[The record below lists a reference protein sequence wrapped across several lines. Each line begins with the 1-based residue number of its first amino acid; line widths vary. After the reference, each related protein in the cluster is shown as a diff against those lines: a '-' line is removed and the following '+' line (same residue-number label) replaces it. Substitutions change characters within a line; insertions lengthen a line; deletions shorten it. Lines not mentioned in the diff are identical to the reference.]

1 MKSLRWYW
9 QRLSAMSPLEIPY
22 RLRNA
27 VRDELGRFRLPPPE
41 SETPL
46 AAVVRDVES
55 PLPPT
60 PIFPFIPDAETLR
73 AVPERWKTAARDE
86 AERFLSGRFSIFAL
100 DDVYFGAKIDW
111 NRDYSS
117 EKSAPPDV
125 YASKIDVA
133 NENKIG
139 DVKYIWEPARLQF
152 LPRLAQHWLYSDAS
166 DARIPTA
173 VVATVRDFV
182 ESNPPL
188 RSIHWASPMEV
199 ALQLISLTL
208 TFHFLRSR
216 PESSAALTPD
226 FTRLLTKAVASRL
239 DFVRRRYSAFSSA
252 GNHLIAE
259 AAGAYFAA
267 NYWSTLKI
275 AESTKRRAKKILVR
289 EINLQTFPDG
299 VCREQSVAYSFFIR
313 DLATLAALSGEAAGD
328 AFPDV
333 FWERLD
339 RIADFLDAIS
349 DRVGNSPNVGDED
362 GGRAF
367 RLEERSTSRAQTL
380 RSQRLRLA
388 ATVAQLRQNAA
399 ENVSLKTTQNA
410 PKKQSG
416 VKTQKTQLKKTF
428 SNAVPT
434 PDVAPT
440 EEAFWLLDAAAFSL
454 NFPQTLQ
461 TAETAP
467 SQQTPQTAE
476 TAPSQQTPQTA
487 ETALSQQTPQT
498 AETAPSQQTPPTA
511 ETAPSKQTSQTPP
524 LAQLIQSAESTT
536 PRAAVFREFP
546 QGGWQSRREICGD
559 AETLLV
565 FKAGPFGYP
574 ATAAHAHADALE
586 LLLHVDGVPVLID
599 PGTFSYQ
606 NRPERPFYRSSA
618 QHNTLNFAKSEQS
631 QYINRFLWGKKS
643 IPELL
648 SVDNYLNGASF
659 AGKVRW
665 HSGETHERR
674 VEPIGAGVWRIVDR
688 WRGSEPPTLRFHFSP
703 EVAATVVATP
713 DGTGAVVRVGNRRVE
728 IANPR
733 LAARLEPFR
742 ASPAFYRLADAV
754 RLVFAATDSTG
765 ETATTLRVFGADVQ

>member
-1 MKSLRWYW
+1 MKNLRWYW

-27 VRDELGRFRLPPPE
+27 VRDELGRFRLPTSE
-41 SETPL
+41 SESPL

-55 PLPPT
+55 FLPPT
-60 PIFPFIPDAETLR
+60 QIFPFVPDAETLR
-73 AVPERWKTAARDE
+73 AVPESWKTAARDE
-86 AERFLSGRFSIFAL
+86 AERFLNGRFFIFAL
-100 DDVYFGAKIDW
+100 DDVHFGAKIDW

-117 EKSAPPDV
+117 EKSAPADV
-125 YASKIDVA
+125 YAPKIDVA
-133 NENKIG
+133 DENKIG

-166 DARIPTA
+166 DARIPA
-173 VVATVRDFV
+173 AIVATVRDFV

-216 PESSAALTPD
+216 PESSVALTPD

-313 DLATLAALSGEAAGD
+313 DLATLAGLSGEAAGD
-328 AFPDV
+328 AFPDAY
-333 FWERLD
+333 WKRLD

-349 DRVGNSPNVGDED
+349 DRAGNSPNVGDED

-367 RLEERSTSRAQTL
+367 RLEERSASRVQTL
-380 RSQRLRLA
+380 RSQRLQLA
-388 ATVAQLRQNAA
+388 ATVAQLRQNTA
-399 ENVSLKTTQNA
+399 ENVFLKTTKKA
-410 PKKQSG
+410 PKKQICY
-416 VKTQKTQLKKTF
+416 KIKKTQLKQTF

-434 PDVAPT
+434 PGVAPT
-440 EEAFWLLDAAAFSL
+440 EEAFWLLAPAFSL
-454 NFPQTLQ
+454 NFLQTFQTVETAPFQQTLQ

-467 SQQTPQTAE
+467 PSQTTQTAR
-476 TAPSQQTPQTA
+476 
-487 ETALSQQTPQT
+487 TALSRQTL
-498 AETAPSQQTPPTA
+498 
-511 ETAPSKQTSQTPP
+511 QTPP
-524 LAQLIQSAESTT
+524 LAPLNQSAESTA

-546 QGGWQSRREICGD
+546 SGGWQSRREICGE
-559 AETLLV
+559 AETLFV

-586 LLLHVDGVPVLID
+586 LLLHLDGLPVLID

-606 NRPERPFYRSSA
+606 NRPERLFYRSSA

-643 IPELL
+643 ISELL
-648 SVDNYLNGASF
+648 SVDNYLNGAFF

-674 VEPIGAGVWRIVDR
+674 VEPAGDDAWRIVDR
-688 WRGSEPPTLRFHFSP
+688 WRGSEPPTLRFHFAP
-703 EVAATVVATP
+703 EVAATAVATP

-728 IANPR
+728 IANPN
-733 LAARLEPFR
+733 LAARLEAFK
-742 ASPAFYRLADAV
+742 ASPAFYRLADSV
-754 RLVFAATDSTG
+754 RLVFDANDSNG
-765 ETATTLRVFGADVQ
+765 ETATTLRVFNAE

>member
-22 RLRNA
+22 RLRN
-27 VRDELGRFRLPPPE
+27 VLRDELGRFHLPTPE
-41 SETPL
+41 AETPL
-46 AAVVRDVES
+46 AAVLRDVDS

-60 PIFPFIPDAETLR
+60 PVFPFVPDAETLR
-73 AVPERWKTAARDE
+73 AVPEPWKTAARDE

-100 DDVYFGAKIDW
+100 DDVHFGAKIDW

-117 EKSAPPDV
+117 EKRAPVDV
-125 YASKIDVA
+125 YAPKINVA
-133 NENKIG
+133 DENKIG

-152 LPRLAQHWLYSDAS
+152 LPRLAQHWLYSGAS
-166 DARIPTA
+166 DERIPA
-173 VVATVRDFV
+173 AIVATVRDFV
-182 ESNPPL
+182 ASNPPL

-226 FTRLLTKAVASRL
+226 FTALLTKAVASRL

-299 VCREQSVAYSFFIR
+299 VGREQTVSYSFFIR
-313 DLATLAALSGEAAGD
+313 DLALIAGLAGEATGD
-328 AFPDV
+328 AFPDAYWV
-333 FWERLD
+333 RLERLD
-339 RIADFLDAIS
+339 DFLDAIS
-349 DRVGNSPNVGDED
+349 DRAGNWPNVGDED

-367 RLEERSTSRAQTL
+367 RLEPPSVSRVQTT

-388 ATVAQLRQNAA
+388 ETVAQLRRTALETAA
-399 ENVSLKTTQNA
+399 LKT
-410 PKKQSG
+410 PKKTPQNQNRDDDAISR
-416 VKTQKTQLKKTF
+416 QNPTF
-428 SNAVPT
+428 SNAS
-434 PDVAPT
+434 APT
-440 EEAFWLLDAAAFSL
+440 EEAFWLLGGAAFSDAS
-454 NFPQTLQ
+454 PQSPQ
-461 TAETAP
+461 SPRSSQNAETESPPASPTP
-467 SQQTPQTAE
+467 STPQGTF
-476 TAPSQQTPQTA
+476 
-487 ETALSQQTPQT
+487 
-498 AETAPSQQTPPTA
+498 
-511 ETAPSKQTSQTPP
+511 PSKTPFADAVP
-524 LAQLIQSAESTT
+524 SR
-536 PRAAVFREFP
+536 PRVVFREFP
-546 QGGWQSRREICGD
+546 FGGWQSRRETCGD
-559 AETLLV
+559 AETLLI

-586 LLLHVDGVPVLID
+586 LLLSVDGVPVLVD

-606 NRPERPFYRSSA
+606 NRPERLFYRSSA

-643 IPELL
+643 TPELL
-648 SVDNYLNGASF
+648 PVDNYHNGVVF

-665 HSGETHERR
+665 YSGETHERR
-674 VEPIGAGVWRIVDR
+674 VEQIGDGVWRVVDR
-688 WRGSEPPTLRFHFSP
+688 WRGAEPPTIRFHFSP
-703 EVAATVVATP
+703 EVAATAEATP
-713 DGTGAVVRVGNRRVE
+713 DGTGVVVRIGKRRVE
-728 IANPR
+728 IANPD

-742 ASPAFYRLADAV
+742 TSPAFYRLADAV
-754 RLVFAATDSTG
+754 RLVFAATASVG
-765 ETATTLRVFGADVQ
+765 ETATTLRVSNAD

>member
-27 VRDELGRFRLPPPE
+27 VRDELGRFRLPTPE
-41 SETPL
+41 SKASL
-46 AAVVRDVES
+46 AAVVRDVDS

-60 PIFPFIPDAETLR
+60 PIFPFIPDVETLR
-73 AVPERWKTAARDE
+73 AVPERWRDAARDE

-100 DDVYFGAKIDW
+100 DDVYFGAKVDW

-117 EKSAPPDV
+117 EKSAPDDV
-125 YASKIDVA
+125 YALKINVA
-133 NENKIG
+133 DENKIG

-152 LPRLAQHWLYSDAS
+152 LPRLAQHWLYSGAS

-173 VVATVRDFV
+173 IVATVRDFV

-208 TFHFLRSR
+208 TFQLLRSR
-216 PESSAALTPD
+216 PESSDALTPD
-226 FTRLLTKAVASRL
+226 FTGLLTKAVASRL

-275 AESTKRRAKKILVR
+275 AESTKRRAKYILVR
-289 EINLQTFPDG
+289 EIERQTFPDG
-299 VCREQSVAYSFFIR
+299 VCREQSVAYSFFVR
-313 DLATLAALSGEAAGD
+313 DLALIAGLAGEASGD
-328 AFPDV
+328 AFPDAY
-333 FWERLD
+333 WERLD
-339 RIADFLDAIS
+339 RVAEFLDAIS
-349 DRVGNSPNVGDED
+349 DRAGNSPNVGDED

-367 RLEERSTSRAQTL
+367 RLEPLSVSRVQTT

-388 ATVAQLRQNAA
+388 ETVAFLRRNAA
-399 ENVSLKTTQNA
+399 ENLVLKTTKNA
-410 PKKQSG
+410 PIFRAQDAKQNLQPKPS
-416 VKTQKTQLKKTF
+416 F
-428 SNAVPT
+428 SNNGAT
-434 PDVAPT
+434 PAVAPT
-440 EEAFWLLDAAAFSL
+440 EEAFWLLGAPTFSL
-454 NFPQTLQ
+454 NF
-461 TAETAP
+461 
-467 SQQTPQTAE
+467 S
-476 TAPSQQTPQTA
+476 
-487 ETALSQQTPQT
+487 
-498 AETAPSQQTPPTA
+498 
-511 ETAPSKQTSQTPP
+511 QTSQT
-524 LAQLIQSAESTT
+524 AESSSASPPSFLAPNALPTAPT
-536 PRAAVFREFP
+536 PQTSPLLSNVEPPSPRVAVFREFP
-546 QGGWQSRREICGD
+546 GGGWQSRRETCGD

-586 LLLHVDGVPVLID
+586 LLLHVDGVPVLVD

-606 NRPERPFYRSSA
+606 NRPERLFYRSSA

-643 IPELL
+643 TSELL
-648 SVDNYLNGASF
+648 SVDKNLNEVVFF

-674 VEPIGAGVWRIVDR
+674 VERTGDGVWRIVDR
-688 WRGSEPPTLRFHFSP
+688 WRGTEPPTIRFHFSP
-703 EVAATVVATP
+703 EVAATAVATS

-728 IANPR
+728 IANPN

-742 ASPAFYRLADAV
+742 TSPAFYRLADAI
-754 RLVFAATDSTG
+754 RLVFAATDSAG
-765 ETATTLRVFGADVQ
+765 ETATTLRVSNAD

>member
-1 MKSLRWYW
+1 MKNLRWYW

-46 AAVVRDVES
+46 AAVVRDVDS

-60 PIFPFIPDAETLR
+60 PIFPFVPDAETLR

-117 EKSAPPDV
+117 EKSAPTDV
-125 YASKIDVA
+125 YAPKINVA

-188 RSIHWASPMEV
+188 RSIHWASPMEI

-275 AESTKRRAKKILVR
+275 ADSTKRRAKAILVR

-299 VCREQSVAYSFFIR
+299 VCREQSVSYSFFIR
-313 DLATLAALSGEAAGD
+313 DLATIAGLAGEAAGD
-328 AFPDV
+328 AFPDAY
-333 FWERLD
+333 WERLD
-339 RIADFLDAIS
+339 RVADFLDAIS
-349 DRVGNSPNVGDED
+349 DRAGNSPNVGDED

-367 RLEERSTSRAQTL
+367 RLEERSASRVQTL

-388 ATVAQLRQNAA
+388 ATVAQLRQNAV
-399 ENVSLKTTQNA
+399 ENVALKTS
-410 PKKQSG
+410 KKAS
-416 VKTQKTQLKKTF
+416 KKPNNDKIQKTQPKQTF

-434 PDVAPT
+434 SDVAPT
-440 EEAFWLLDAAAFSL
+440 EEAFWLLGAPAFSL
-454 NFPQTLQ
+454 NFPQTSQ
-461 TAETAP
+461 TAETALF
-467 SQQTPQTAE
+467 QQTPQTAE
-476 TAPSQQTPQTA
+476 TAPPSQTFQTA
-487 ETALSQQTPQT
+487 R
-498 AETAPSQQTPPTA
+498 TAPSRQTLQA
-511 ETAPSKQTSQTPP
+511 PP
-524 LAQLIQSAESTT
+524 LAPLNPNAESSL
-536 PRAAVFREFP
+536 PRAVVFREFP
-546 QGGWQSRREICGD
+546 QGGWQSRRETSGD

-606 NRPERPFYRSSA
+606 NRTERLFYRSSA

-643 IPELL
+643 TPELL
-648 SVDNYLNGASF
+648 SVDKDLNGVVF

-674 VEPIGAGVWRIVDR
+674 VERLNDGVWRIVDR
-688 WRGSEPPTLRFHFSP
+688 WRGTEPPTLRFHFSP
-703 EVAATVVATP
+703 EVAATAVATP

-728 IANPR
+728 IANPN

-754 RLVFAATDSTG
+754 RLVFAATDSVG
-765 ETATTLRVFGADVQ
+765 ETATTLRVSDAE

>member
-27 VRDELGRFRLPPPE
+27 VRDELGRFRLPTPE
-41 SETPL
+41 AETTL
-46 AAVVRDVES
+46 AAVVRDVDS

-60 PIFPFIPDAETLR
+60 PIFPFVPDAETLR

-86 AERFLSGRFSIFAL
+86 AERFLSGRFSIFSL
-100 DDVYFGAKIDW
+100 DDVHFGAQIDW

-117 EKSAPPDV
+117 EKRAPSDV
-125 YASKIDVA
+125 YAPKINVA
-133 NENKIG
+133 DENQIG

-188 RSIHWASPMEV
+188 RSIHWASPMEI

-208 TFHFLRSR
+208 TFQLLRSR

-226 FTRLLTKAVASRL
+226 FTALLTKAVAARL

-259 AAGAYFAA
+259 AAGAYFTAS
-267 NYWSTLKI
+267 YWSTLKI
-275 AESTKRRAKKILVR
+275 AESTKRRAKEILVR
-289 EINLQTFPDG
+289 EIKRQTFPDG
-299 VCREQSVAYSFFIR
+299 VGREQTVSYSFFIR

-328 AFPDV
+328 AFPDAY
-333 FWERLD
+333 WERLERLD
-339 RIADFLDAIS
+339 AFLDAIS
-349 DRVGNSPNVGDED
+349 DRAGNWPNVGDED

-367 RLEERSTSRAQTL
+367 RLEPLSVSRVQTT
-380 RSQRLRLA
+380 RSQRLRLVETVESLRRA
-388 ATVAQLRQNAA
+388 ADENAA
-399 ENVSLKTTQNA
+399 LKT
-410 PKKQSG
+410 
-416 VKTQKTQLKKTF
+416 LKKAPIFSKRDDAPNPRQKEAF
-428 SNAVPT
+428 SNDVST
-434 PDVAPT
+434 PVAPT
-440 EEAFWLLDAAAFSL
+440 EEAFWLLGAPAFSADSAQS
-454 NFPQTLQ
+454 PQN
-461 TAETAP
+461 AEIAP
-467 SQQTPQTAE
+467 SLRSAQSSPTPQNSPFPEKT
-476 TAPSQQTPQTA
+476 PS
-487 ETALSQQTPQT
+487 SR
-498 AETAPSQQTPPTA
+498 S
-511 ETAPSKQTSQTPP
+511 
-524 LAQLIQSAESTT
+524 
-536 PRAAVFREFP
+536 RAVVFREFP
-546 QGGWQSRREICGD
+546 FGGWQSRRETSGD
-559 AETLLV
+559 AETLLI

-586 LLLHVDGVPVLID
+586 LLLHVDGVPVLVD

-606 NRPERPFYRSSA
+606 NRPERLFYRSSA

-631 QYINRFLWGKKS
+631 QYINRFLWGKRS

-648 SVDNYLNGASF
+648 PVDNYPNGVVF

-674 VEPIGAGVWRIVDR
+674 VEQIGDDAWRIVDR
-688 WRGSEPPTLRFHFSP
+688 WRGTEPPTIRFHFSP
-703 EVAATVVATP
+703 EVAATAVATP
-713 DGTGAVVRVGNRRVE
+713 DRTGAVVRVGNRRVE
-728 IANPR
+728 IVNPS
-733 LAARLEPFR
+733 LAARLEAFR
-742 ASPAFYRLADAV
+742 SSPAFYRLADAV
-754 RLVFAATDSTG
+754 RLVFAATDSAG
-765 ETATTLRVFGADVQ
+765 ETATTLRVSAAE

>member
-1 MKSLRWYW
+1 MKDLRWYW

-27 VRDELGRFRLPPPE
+27 LRDELGRFRLPTPE
-41 SETPL
+41 SETSL
-46 AAVVRDVES
+46 ASVVRDVDS

-60 PIFPFIPDAETLR
+60 PIFPFIPDAESLR

-100 DDVYFGAKIDW
+100 DDVYFGAKVDW

-117 EKSAPPDV
+117 EKSAPTGV
-125 YASKIDVA
+125 YAPKINVA
-133 NENKIG
+133 DEKKIG

-152 LPRLAQHWLYSDAS
+152 LPRLAQHWLYSGAS

-208 TFHFLRSR
+208 TFQLLRSR
-216 PESSAALTPD
+216 PEANAALTPD
-226 FTRLLTKAVASRL
+226 FTELLTKAVAARL

-267 NYWSTLKI
+267 SYWSTLKI
-275 AESTKRRAKKILVR
+275 AESTKRRAKTILVR

-299 VCREQSVAYSFFIR
+299 VCREQSVAYSFFVR
-313 DLATLAALSGEAAGD
+313 DLATLAGLAGEAAGD
-328 AFPDV
+328 AFPDAY
-333 FWERLD
+333 WERLD

-349 DRVGNSPNVGDED
+349 DRAGNWPNVGDED

-367 RLEERSTSRAQTL
+367 RLEENSTSRVQTL
-380 RSQRLRLA
+380 RSQRLRLGETLA
-388 ATVAQLRQNAA
+388 FLRRNAA
-399 ENVSLKTTQNA
+399 ENAALKTLEKAPNIQNRNA
-410 PKKQSG
+410 SAKPRQN
-416 VKTQKTQLKKTF
+416 QAF
-428 SNAVPT
+428 SN
-434 PDVAPT
+434 DVAPPVAAPT
-440 EEAFWLLDAAAFSL
+440 EEAFWLLGALAFSVDSS
-454 NFPQTLQ
+454 QTRQ
-461 TAETAP
+461 
-467 SQQTPQTAE
+467 S
-476 TAPSQQTPQTA
+476 A
-487 ETALSQQTPQT
+487 ETALPPQTPQSAKPALST
-498 AETAPSQQTPPTA
+498 QTPQNAETTPSSPIPHL
-511 ETAPSKQTSQTPP
+511 S
-524 LAQLIQSAESTT
+524 LNAESPA
-536 PRAAVFREFP
+536 PRVVVFREFP
-546 QGGWQSRREICGD
+546 RGGWQSRRETCGD

-586 LLLHVDGVPVLID
+586 LLLHVDGVPTLID

-606 NRPERPFYRSSA
+606 NRPERLFYRSSA
-618 QHNTLNFAKSEQS
+618 QHNALNFANSEQS

-643 IPELL
+643 TPELL
-648 SVDNYLNGASF
+648 LVDKNLNGGFF

-674 VEPIGAGVWRIVDR
+674 VEPIGDGVWRIVDR
-688 WRGSEPPTLRFHFSP
+688 WRGTEPPTIRFHFSP
-703 EVAATVVATP
+703 EVAATAVATP

-728 IANPR
+728 IVNPR

-742 ASPAFYRLADAV
+742 TSPAFYRLADAV
-754 RLVFAATDSTG
+754 RLVFAATDSVG
-765 ETATTLRVFGADVQ
+765 ETATTLRVSDAE

>member
-1 MKSLRWYW
+1 MKNLRWYW

-27 VRDELGRFRLPPPE
+27 LRDELGRFRLPPSE
-41 SETPL
+41 SETLL
-46 AAVVRDVES
+46 AAVVRDVDS

-60 PIFPFIPDAETLR
+60 PLFPFVPDAETLR

-100 DDVYFGAKIDW
+100 DDVHFGAQIDW

-117 EKSAPPDV
+117 EKRAPVDV
-125 YASKIDVA
+125 YAPKINVA
-133 NENKIG
+133 DENKIG
-139 DVKYIWEPARLQF
+139 DVKYVWEPARLQF

-173 VVATVRDFV
+173 IVATVRDFV
-182 ESNPPL
+182 ASNPPL

-216 PESSAALTPD
+216 SESNARLTPD

-289 EINLQTFPDG
+289 EIERQTFPDG
-299 VCREQSVAYSFFIR
+299 VSREQSVSYSFFIR
-313 DLATLAALSGEAAGD
+313 DLATLAALSGEASGD
-328 AFPDV
+328 AFPDAY
-333 FWERLD
+333 WERLD
-339 RIADFLDAIS
+339 RVVDFLDAIS
-349 DRVGNSPNVGDED
+349 DRAGNWPNVGDED

-367 RLEERSTSRAQTL
+367 RLEERSTSRVQTL

-388 ATVAQLRQNAA
+388 ETVAKLRRNAVENAA
-399 ENVSLKTTQNA
+399 LKMLKKA
-410 PKKQSG
+410 PKKQNG
-416 VKTQKTQLKKTF
+416 DEAQKTRLKQTF
-428 SNAVPT
+428 SNAVST
-434 PDVAPT
+434 SAAST
-440 EEAFWLLDAAAFSL
+440 EETFWLLGAPSFSL
-454 NFPQTLQ
+454 NFPRSSQ
-461 TAETAP
+461 TAETASFP
-467 SQQTPQTAE
+467 PTSSLSSLAE
-476 TAPSQQTPQTA
+476 NASKTSTLVENAEGATAP
-487 ETALSQQTPQT
+487 
-498 AETAPSQQTPPTA
+498 
-511 ETAPSKQTSQTPP
+511 
-524 LAQLIQSAESTT
+524 
-536 PRAAVFREFP
+536 RVAVVREFP
-546 QGGWQSRREICGD
+546 RGGWQSRRETSGD
-559 AETLLV
+559 SETLLV

-586 LLLHVDGVPVLID
+586 LLLHVDGVPVLVD

-606 NRPERPFYRSSA
+606 NRPERLFYRSSA

-631 QYINRFLWGKKS
+631 QYINRFLWGKRS

-648 SVDNYLNGASF
+648 PVDNYPNGVVF

-665 HSGETHERR
+665 FSGETHERR
-674 VEPIGAGVWRIVDR
+674 VERIGDDAWRVVDR
-688 WRGSEPPTLRFHFSP
+688 WRGTEPPTIRFHFSP
-703 EVAATVVATP
+703 EVAATAVATP

-728 IANPR
+728 IVNR
-733 LAARLEPFR
+733 SLAARLEAFR
-742 ASPAFYRLADAV
+742 SSPAFYRLADAV
-754 RLVFAATDSTG
+754 RLVFAATDSVG
-765 ETATTLRVFGADVQ
+765 ETATTLRVSVAD